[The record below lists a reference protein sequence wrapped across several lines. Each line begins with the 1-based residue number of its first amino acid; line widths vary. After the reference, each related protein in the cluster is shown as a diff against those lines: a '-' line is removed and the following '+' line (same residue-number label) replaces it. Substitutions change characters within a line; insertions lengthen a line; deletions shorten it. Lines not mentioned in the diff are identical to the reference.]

1 MMKRAMMKS
10 LVTRALDL
18 MEDPI
23 ICRRIATATA
33 WVAVGVFAFAP
44 GEAMAAFP
52 IARLDGMRQDVQDH
66 ITDEGSW
73 IGASLGLGKCGLQ
86 MILSNFEGGV
96 GGVVRTGGGGAVMG
110 SSPEVASYMT
120 QA

>member
-1 MMKRAMMKS
+1 MKRAMMKA

-23 ICRRIATATA
+23 VCRRVATAAA
-33 WVAVGVFAFAP
+33 WVGVGVLALAP

-52 IARLDGMRQDVQDH
+52 VARLDGIRQDVQDH
-66 ITDEGSW
+66 VTDEGSL

-96 GGVVRTGGGGAVMG
+96 GGVVRAGGGGAVMG
-110 SSPEVASYMT
+110 ASPEVASYMT

>member
-1 MMKRAMMKS
+1 MKS

-23 ICRRIATATA
+23 VCRRVATVGA
-33 WVAVGVFAFAP
+33 WAAVGILAFAP

-52 IARLDGMRQDVQDH
+52 IPGLDRMRQDTQDH
-66 ITDEGSW
+66 ITQEGSW
-73 IGASLGLGKCGLQ
+73 IGASLGLGKSGLQ

-96 GGVVRTGGGGAVMG
+96 GGVVRSGGGGAVMG
-110 SSPEVASYMT
+110 ASPEVASYMT